1 MGGDAVETHH
11 FETPRTARYHTLGDA
26 QRSAE
31 VWYLLHGYGQ
41 SAADMLSA
49 SSALAGRE
57 RLLVA
62 PEGLSRF
69 YLRGGAGP
77 VGASWMTR
85 EDREHEI
92 RDCMRWLDGLAEH
105 LRGSLGARRT
115 VVLGFSQGAAAAWR
129 WALLGSS
136 KLERLIAWGG
146 ALPSDLDVGLQTER
160 LRALRI
166 HVVRG
171 ANDATY
177 DAIALERDREGLAGF
192 GSTVETHDFQG
203 GHRLDDALLR
213 ELAGSGPAQ

>member
-1 MGGDAVETHH
+1 MDTHH
-11 FETPRTARYHTLGDA
+11 LETLRTARYHTLGDA
-26 QRSAE
+26 GRSAE
-31 VWYLLHGYGQ
+31 IWFLLHGYGQ
-41 SAADMLSA
+41 SAADMLNA
-49 SSALAGRE
+49 SSALAGDD

-69 YLRGGAGP
+69 YQRGGTGP

-92 RDCMRWLDGLAEH
+92 RDCMRWLDGLAAH
-105 LRGSLGARRT
+105 LRNLHGARRT

-146 ALPSDLDVGLQTER
+146 ALPSDLDVGRHADR
-160 LRALRI
+160 LRALQI
-166 HVVRG
+166 HIVRG
-171 ANDATY
+171 ASDATY
-177 DAIALERDREGLAGF
+177 DAQTLERDREHLAGI
-192 GSTVETHDFQG
+192 GVVVDMPGFQG

-213 ELAGSGPAQ
+213 QLSGAGPAQ

>member
-1 MGGDAVETHH
+1 METHH
-11 FETPRTARYHTLGDA
+11 FETLRTARYHMLGDA

-49 SSALAGRE
+49 SSALASGE

-69 YLRGGAGP
+69 YLRAGTGP

-85 EDREHEI
+85 EDREQEI
-92 RDCMRWLDGLAEH
+92 RDCLRWLDGLAEH
-105 LRGSLGARRT
+105 LRGSLGARRS

-146 ALPSDLDVGLQTER
+146 AVPSDLDVGRHADR
-160 LRALRI
+160 LRALQVHI
-166 HVVRG
+166 VRG

-177 DAIALERDREGLAGF
+177 DAQALERDRERLAGI
-192 GSTVETHDFQG
+192 GVAVDTPGFQG

-213 ELAGSGPAQ
+213 QLSGAPPAQ

>member
-1 MGGDAVETHH
+1 METHH
-11 FETPRTARYHTLGDA
+11 FETLRTARYHTLGDA

-49 SSALAGRE
+49 SSALAGGE

-69 YLRGGAGP
+69 YLRSGTGP

-105 LRGSLGARRT
+105 LRGSLGGRRT

-129 WALLGSS
+129 WALLGSL
-136 KLERLIAWGG
+136 KLERLISWGG
-146 ALPSDLDVGLQTER
+146 ALPTDLDVGLHADR
-160 LRALRI
+160 LRALQI
-166 HVVRG
+166 HIVRG

-177 DAIALERDREGLAGF
+177 DAPALERDRERLAGI
-192 GSTVETHDFQG
+192 GVAVDAPGFQG

-213 ELAGSGPAQ
+213 QLSGASPAQ